1 MDTAY
6 AIISIFAWAF
16 AQNFINT
23 YESII
28 FLIGG
33 PVIALLGYSMAFK
46 DPFRKMEPGDDKAMT
61 RGASPK
67 DFLQAVATT
76 ISNPGAILVMFALFA
91 FFQVDVSDRSFRIY
105 PIILAVAGGSIAYWL
120 FFSWFF
126 SRWRKAFDMRKIM
139 WMNRIAGIII
149 IIVGLALI
157 GEGAFD
163 LFFKGGK

>member
-1 MDTAY
+1 
-6 AIISIFAWAF
+6 
-16 AQNFINT
+16 
-23 YESII
+23 
-28 FLIGG
+28 
-33 PVIALLGYSMAFK
+33 MAFK
-46 DPFRKMEPGDDKAMT
+46 DPFRKMEPGDDKVMT

-76 ISNPGAILVMFALFA
+76 VSNPGAILVMFALFA